1 MIDFH
6 SHILP
11 GIDDG
16 SRSTE
21 TSVKMLEKSAEQGVT
36 VIALTPHFYADNDT
50 PERFLKRRNESFKE
64 LQNVSGSRPRLL
76 KGAEVYYFPGL
87 QHCEEISSLRLEG
100 TPYLLLEM
108 PFHTWSER
116 IIDDVSELNQRRD
129 LQVVLA
135 HIDRYIAMQKKGVI
149 EALLENGI
157 MLQANAESL
166 LSRRSKRKI
175 LKLIKQGSVSFLGS
189 DCHNLTSRAPCIG
202 EAVEVLRKSLGAES
216 ADKFIKN
223 SEALFFESETEF

>member
-16 SRSTE
+16 SRDIEMSLR
-21 TSVKMLEKSAEQGVT
+21 MLESSLRQGVT
-36 VIALTPHFYADNDT
+36 AIALTPHFYADNDT
-50 PERFLKRRNESFKE
+50 PERFLKRRDESFRE
-64 LQNVSGSRPRLL
+64 LQRVSGSRPRLL

-100 TPYLLLEM
+100 TPYLLLEL
-108 PFHTWSER
+108 PFHAWSER
-116 IIDDVSELNQRRD
+116 IIDEVSELNQRRD

-135 HIDRYIAMQKKGVI
+135 HIDRYIAMQKKGTV

-166 LSRRSKRKI
+166 LSRRSKRKV
-175 LKLIKQGSVSFLGS
+175 LKLIKQGAVSFLGS

-202 EAVEVLRKSLGAES
+202 EAAEVLRKSLGDEA
-216 ADKFIKN
+216 ADNFIKE
-223 SEALFFESETEF
+223 SDALLLEFEAKI